1 MLGCS
6 RTDTQMAPLT
16 SMRTQSEKI
25 EEVVPAPLAP
35 LTSQQETNNK
45 SYSTV
50 SSKYLKSHHDKH
62 AETRACKTGFSDQND
77 ENRAE
82 TTPPS
87 PPSRVVDKYS
97 STFVDFRH
105 KTNSGDVVP
114 TDSKRTHH
122 HSEHTVNELALALEE
137 TQTPLISE
145 SRYIKKRDTL
155 RQLRTD
161 TSLGEG
167 NVDTPRPKI
176 DMPLE
181 PAIVGSQQ
189 CGKNSSTYTVSFSA
203 AIKQQGQSSQ
213 QEPMTEQVV
222 RTSHLPVRQTSPLV
236 EKRSNKVRFC

>member
-1 MLGCS
+1 
-6 RTDTQMAPLT
+6 MAPLT

-62 AETRACKTGFSDQND
+62 AETRASKTGFSDQND

-105 KTNSGDVVP
+105 KTNNGDVVP

-203 AIKQQGQSSQ
+203 DIKQQGQSSQ